1 MDTKAERIKALEVR
15 TDYQQD
21 SINKLLRIQ
30 EELTKSDNELVIS
43 SKNQT
48 ESIKEISMIC
58 KETTDKMN
66 DKTNELSQKVS
77 VLEEKQ
83 NHIASELFINIFSKL
98 NWKNVGVSI
107 IIILLVMGQIF
118 GWNVKDTINEIKEV
132 TQIKSVEGSE

>member
-1 MDTKAERIKALEVR
+1 MDTEAERITALEVR

-21 SINKLLRIQ
+21 SINKLIQIQ
-30 EELTKSDNELVIS
+30 EELTKSVNELVIS

-66 DKTNELSQKVS
+66 EVSQNVS
-77 VLEEKQ
+77 VLEERQ
-83 NHIASELFINIFSKL
+83 NHVASELITNIFSKL

-107 IIILLVMGQIF
+107 IIILLVLGQIL
-118 GWNVKDTINEIKEV
+118 GWNVKDIILLMK
-132 TQIKSVEGSE
+132 

>member
-1 MDTKAERIKALEVR
+1 MDSEAERIKALEVK

-21 SINKLLRIQ
+21 SINKLIQIQ
-30 EELTKSDNELVIS
+30 EELTKSVNELVIS

-48 ESIKEISMIC
+48 ESIKEISLIC

-66 DKTNELSQKVS
+66 ELSQNVS

-83 NHIASELFINIFSKL
+83 NHVASELITNIFSKL

-107 IIILLVMGQIF
+107 IIALLVLGQIF
-118 GWNVKDTINEIKEV
+118 GWNVKDTVNEIKEV
-132 TQIKSVEGSE
+132 TQIESVEGSE

>member
-1 MDTKAERIKALEVR
+1 MDTEAERITALEVR

-21 SINKLLRIQ
+21 SINKLIQIQ
-30 EELTKSDNELVIS
+30 EELTKSVNELVIS

-66 DKTNELSQKVS
+66 EVTQKVS

-83 NHIASELFINIFSKL
+83 NHVAGELFINIFSKL

-107 IIILLVMGQIF
+107 IIILLVLGQIL
-118 GWNVKDTINEIKEV
+118 GWNVKDIILLMK
-132 TQIKSVEGSE
+132 

>member
-1 MDTKAERIKALEVR
+1 MDTEAERITALEVR

-21 SINKLLRIQ
+21 SINKLIQIQ
-30 EELTKSDNELVIS
+30 EELTKSVNELVIS

-66 DKTNELSQKVS
+66 EVTQKVS

-83 NHIASELFINIFSKL
+83 NHVAGELFINIFSKL

-107 IIILLVMGQIF
+107 IIILLLMGQIL
-118 GWNVKDTINEIKEV
+118 GWNVKDIILLMK
-132 TQIKSVEGSE
+132 

>member
-1 MDTKAERIKALEVR
+1 MDTEAERITALEVR

-21 SINKLLRIQ
+21 SINKLIRIQ
-30 EELTKSDNELVIS
+30 EELTKSVNELVISSKNQTESIVIS

-66 DKTNELSQKVS
+66 DIAQKVS

-83 NHIASELFINIFSKL
+83 KHITSELFINIFSKL

-107 IIILLVMGQIF
+107 IIILLLMGQIL
-118 GWNVKDTINEIKEV
+118 GWNVKDIILLMK
-132 TQIKSVEGSE
+132 